1 MSPPTTICV
10 LLLQYLCPHAT
21 TFLFTYYHVCVC
33 SHTRIHSYI
42 GGRVLWGFEEA
53 ALSFSPTYKF
63 AVDSEE
69 YSGGG
74 KGRVPA
80 WCDRCAYQA

>member
-1 MSPPTTICV
+1 
-10 LLLQYLCPHAT
+10 
-21 TFLFTYYHVCVC
+21 
-33 SHTRIHSYI
+33 
-42 GGRVLWGFEEA
+42 VLWGFDEA

-80 WCDRCAYQA
+80 WCDRSVYQALRP

>member
-1 MSPPTTICV
+1 VSTYSSICVLILLHLCPHTTICV
-10 LLLQYLCPHAT
+10 FSY
-21 TFLFTYYHVCVC
+21 
-33 SHTRIHSYI
+33 SYI
-42 GGRVLWGFEEA
+42 GGRVLWGFDEA

-80 WCDRCAYQA
+80 WCDRSVYQALRP